1 MRTRR
6 TFALVLLGFIISAAL
21 QWVPAQDAPRTDAP
35 RTIEVHAKRFT
46 FTPSEITLQVG
57 ETVKLHLT
65 SDDVTHELVIP
76 DLHVAQEINKGKPVD
91 VTIVADK
98 AGDFPGM
105 CGHFCGSGH
114 GSMTFAVHVKG
125 N

>member
-1 MRTRR
+1 M
-6 TFALVLLGFIISAAL
+6 LSAAL
-21 QWVPAQDAPRTDAP
+21 LGAHAQNTP

-46 FTPSEITLQVG
+46 FTPSEITLQQG
-57 ETVKLHLT
+57 ETVKLVLT

-76 DLHVAQEINKGKPVD
+76 DLHVAQEIKKGHPAE

-98 AGDFPGM
+98 AGDFPGK
-105 CGHFCGSGH
+105 CGHFCGAGH
-114 GSMTFAVHVKG
+114 GSMTFTVHVKG

>member
-1 MRTRR
+1 MRIRR
-6 TFALVLLGFIISAAL
+6 TFALVLLGFFISAAL
-21 QWVPAQDAPRTDAP
+21 LSVPAQEPPP
-35 RTIEVHAKRFT
+35 RTIEIHAKRFS
-46 FTPSEITLQVG
+46 FSPSEITLQVG
-57 ETVKLHLT
+57 ETVKLHLI

-76 DLHVAQEINKGKPVD
+76 DLHVAQEISKGHPVD
-91 VTIVADK
+91 VTIAADK
-98 AGDFPGM
+98 AGDFQGM